1 VGLLKRESMKI
12 YYEKKPE
19 GLFPLHE
26 SDKENHK
33 RLRNGALFMKD
44 FKKVRN
50 PKFHA
55 LIFGFLN
62 DVFPYQSDY
71 IDFERFRDRVTL
83 LTGYY
88 TEELMEDSQ
97 GILRAKIKLCSW
109 EFGKM
114 DELEFR
120 DLAKKVK
127 DVCWRHYIPSPD
139 DRVELEKI
147 HRKFLSYD

>member
-1 VGLLKRESMKI
+1 MSNGVFVKI
-12 YYEKKPE
+12 YYIKKPE

-33 RLRNGALFMKD
+33 RLRNDALFMKD

-62 DVFPYQSDY
+62 DVFKYQHDY
-71 IDFERFRDRVTL
+71 LDFGKFRDRITL
-83 LTGYY
+83 LSGYY
-88 TEELMEDSQ
+88 TEELIEDSQ
-97 GILRAKIKLCSW
+97 GVLRAKIKLSSW
-109 EFGKM
+109 NFGEM
-114 DELEFR
+114 GEYIFR

-127 DVCWRHYIPSPD
+127 DVCWRHYIPSPED
-139 DRVELEKI
+139 QQELYKI
-147 HRKFLSYD
+147 HRIFLSYD

>member
-1 VGLLKRESMKI
+1 MKV
-12 YYEKKPE
+12 YYEKRPE
-19 GLFPLHE
+19 GLFPLLD
-26 SDKENHK
+26 SDKENFK
-33 RLRNGALFMKD
+33 RLKNGAIFMKD

-50 PKFHA
+50 PKFHR

-62 DVFPYQSDY
+62 DVFKYQRDY
-71 IDFERFRDRVTL
+71 TNFEKFRDRITL

-88 TEELMEDSQ
+88 TEEIVIDNQ
-97 GILRAKIKLCSW
+97 GNSKAIIKLSSW

-114 DELEFR
+114 EELEFR

-139 DRVELEKI
+139 DQEALRKI
-147 HRKFLSYD
+147 HGIFLSYD